1 MKEEMACQE
10 SAGSDEIN
18 LVDLFVVLWSRKW
31 LIFFSFVLFVSVGLG
46 YALLAP
52 EVYEYSTV
60 IEVGTTLN
68 NVENGAPEAIEEPM
82 SLLEKLKASYI
93 PLAIHSFSAAD
104 DLEVAKPKIAV
115 SSPKNSRLVVL
126 KSTGGLKN
134 EDDYHALHQKVVDVV
149 VNDHKEIIAAAL
161 QELSSKVEDARISL
175 LALNNPALLKVAKTN
190 LMSDIQNKKRALDD
204 LKSRQKVEILDLNAV
219 VAGEKAKLDDLVGQ
233 SQLIDA
239 KLELTDKE
247 RLLVERQAEEVRIA
261 LKEVKSSRKGAA
273 EGVADATNALTLM
286 MVENQIE
293 MQRTRLERL
302 ETRLTIDLKRQFV
315 ELTGDKANNSRMQGV
330 QAKLLKGAES
340 ALGKRESDALGE
352 IAAAQESIVAA
363 ENALLKFDI
372 DRETEIARQK
382 QVVEQLRGREAILQ
396 NTKPLAVAMRSVE
409 RLSPKRALI
418 VALSGIAG
426 GMFGIVLSF
435 FVSFLGQVKRRQQ
448 QITVEQD

>member
-1 MKEEMACQE
+1 
-10 SAGSDEIN
+10 
-18 LVDLFVVLWSRKW
+18 
-31 LIFFSFVLFVSVGLG
+31 
-46 YALLAP
+46 
-52 EVYEYSTV
+52 
-60 IEVGTTLN
+60 
-68 NVENGAPEAIEEPM
+68 
-82 SLLEKLKASYI
+82 
-93 PLAIHSFSAAD
+93 
-104 DLEVAKPKIAV
+104 
-115 SSPKNSRLVVL
+115 
-126 KSTGGLKN
+126 
-134 EDDYHALHQKVVDVV
+134 
-149 VNDHKEIIAAAL
+149 
-161 QELSSKVEDARISL
+161 
-175 LALNNPALLKVAKTN
+175 
-190 LMSDIQNKKRALDD
+190 
-204 LKSRQKVEILDLNAV
+204 LKSRQKVEILDLSAV

-233 SQLIDA
+233 SQLLDA

-261 LKEVKSSRKGAA
+261 LKEVKSGRKGAA

-315 ELTGDKANNSRMQGV
+315 ELAGDKANNSRMQGV

-382 QVVEQLRGREAILQ
+382 QVVEQLLGREAILQ

-426 GMFGIVLSF
+426 GMFGIFLSF

-448 QITVEQD
+448 QITVEQG

>member
-10 SAGSDEIN
+10 SAGSDEIS

-31 LIFFSFVLFVSVGLG
+31 LIFFSFVLFVSTGLG

-60 IEVGTTLN
+60 IEVGTTLK
-68 NVENGAPEAIEEPM
+68 NVENGAPVAIEEPV

-93 PLAIHSFSAAD
+93 PLAVHSFSAAD
-104 DLEVAKPKIAV
+104 DLKIAKPKITV

-134 EDDYHALHQKVVDVV
+134 EDDYNALHQKVVDVV
-149 VNDHKEIIAAAL
+149 VNDHKQIIAAAL
-161 QELSSKVEDARISL
+161 QELSSKVEDAKISL
-175 LALNNPALLKVAKTN
+175 LALNNPALLKVEKTN
-190 LMSDIQNKKRALDD
+190 LMSDIQEKKRALDD

-261 LKEVKSSRKGAA
+261 LKEVKSGRKGAA

-315 ELTGDKANNSRMQGV
+315 ELAGDKANNSRMQGV

-382 QVVEQLRGREAILQ
+382 QVVEQLLGREAILQ

-426 GMFGIVLSF
+426 GMFGIFLSF

-448 QITVEQD
+448 QITVEQG